1 MSADLAGNDIKEQW
15 ESSSFQW
22 MAGAGV
28 QLGPLDVHARF
39 IFPSNT
45 TFANATEEIKNSN
58 IQASVAFWFGGGK
71 D

>member
-1 MSADLAGNDIKEQW
+1 MHGW
-15 ESSSFQW
+15 ENNSFRW

-39 IFPSNT
+39 IFPST
-45 TFANATEEIKNSN
+45 TTWDTAGAELKNSN
-58 IQASVAFWFGGGK
+58 IMISAGYWFGGGK